1 MARPTRCLAQELP
14 FWEGG
19 YLGGSVLVAGGANF
33 EGSVARRTASCLRF
47 VYVTPPGLGEGRGIL
62 IPGLRS
68 GAFAPPLGHETLRPL
83 SGGSNLVGNSPPLEG
98 MERWVA
104 ANRQG
109 PLQRLRLLPRRGFS
123 QYPRRR
129 F

>member
-47 VYVTPPGLGEGRGIL
+47 VYVTPPGLGGSWNRDPRVAL
-62 IPGLRS
+62 RRLRS
-68 GAFAPPLGHETLRPL
+68 TLGYETLRPL
-83 SGGSNLVGNSPPLEG
+83 SGALT
-98 MERWVA
+98 W
-104 ANRQG
+104 
-109 PLQRLRLLPRRGFS
+109 
-123 QYPRRR
+123 
-129 F
+129 